1 MKDRNEI
8 IRNVKEFTKSIGGI
22 EITKTY
28 TYKDYMEIHTKRDK
42 EWEIDDIV
50 ELKRLI
56 SDYEYFNQYY
66 IGIGNLGNGELIF
79 QVNSKDIEIW
89 R

>member
-8 IRNVKEFTKSIGGI
+8 IRNVKEFTENIGGI

-28 TYKDYMEIHTKRDK
+28 TYNDYMEIHTKRDK

-56 SDYEYFNQYY
+56 SDYEYFNRYY